1 MQTSDVSSEH
11 MPECIG
17 GFMTRQALCKFML
30 PLPTYNQSEIVSRRS
45 SRTIYIQVVRER
57 PGGLFSS

>member
-30 PLPTYNQSEIVSRRS
+30 RYLPTINLR
-45 SRTIYIQVVRER
+45 
-57 PGGLFSS
+57 L